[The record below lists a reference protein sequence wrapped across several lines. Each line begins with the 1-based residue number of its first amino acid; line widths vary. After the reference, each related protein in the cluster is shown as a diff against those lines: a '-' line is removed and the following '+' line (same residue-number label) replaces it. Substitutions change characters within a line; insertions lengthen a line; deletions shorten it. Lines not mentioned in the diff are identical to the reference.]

1 MTSANPLD
9 VVVRVAAIL
18 DELGVGY
25 VLGGSLAG
33 SFYGEPRATADI
45 DIAVRLTGESA
56 DRFLARAAGEFYVPT
71 DAARRAIEAHDS
83 FNLIDSVSPFKID
96 LFVLGESLLD
106 RRQFER
112 RVHLD
117 VPGAPAGLWV
127 TSPEDV
133 ILRKLDW
140 FREGGEV
147 SDQQWRDIL
156 GIIRVRGDRLDL
168 AYLESTAVDLGL
180 DTLLRRALGGEPPH
194 A

>member
-9 VVVRVAAIL
+9 VIARVAAIL
-18 DELGVGY
+18 DELAIGY
-25 VLGGSLAG
+25 VLGGSLAA

-45 DIAVRLTGESA
+45 DVAVRLTRESA
-56 DRFLARAAGEFYVPT
+56 DRFLARAVGAFYVPAN
-71 DAARRAIEAHDS
+71 AARRAIETHDS
-83 FNLIDSVSPFKID
+83 FNLIDSASPFKID
-96 LFVLGESLLD
+96 VFVLGDSLLD

-117 VPGAPAGLWV
+117 VPGTATGLWV

-140 FREGGEV
+140 FRDGGEV

-156 GIIRVRGDRLDL
+156 GIVRVRGDRLDL
-168 AYLESTAVDLGL
+168 AYLETTAVDLGL